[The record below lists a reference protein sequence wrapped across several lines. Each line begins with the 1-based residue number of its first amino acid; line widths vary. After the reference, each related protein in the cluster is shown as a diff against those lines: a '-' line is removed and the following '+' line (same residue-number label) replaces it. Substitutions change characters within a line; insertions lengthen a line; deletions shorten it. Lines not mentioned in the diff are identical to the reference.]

1 MTNVPVVIIQG
12 VSKALQSI
20 AASAPLALKNVIME
34 MPLHEQKF
42 LQMTLTQAAQA
53 PAQRAAAVATPEQP
67 AIALKIKSFK

>member
-1 MTNVPVVIIQG
+1 
-12 VSKALQSI
+12 
-20 AASAPLALKNVIME
+20 ME

-42 LQMTLTQAAQA
+42 LQITLTQAAQA